1 MALRYLDGAPCD
13 GKVTD
18 SDMAREPRSEALI
31 AWFDGWAAG
40 GGQGPRGHVYPRRLT
55 HAEQQAWRD
64 GHREGLTERR
74 RHDAHGF
81 GPCDC
86 PDRRHAP

>member
-31 AWFDGWAAG
+31 AWFDGW
-40 GGQGPRGHVYPRRLT
+40 GQSQGMPPKTYSRRLT
-55 HAEQQAWRD
+55 
-64 GHREGLTERR
+64 GG
-74 RHDAHGF
+74 
-81 GPCDC
+81 
-86 PDRRHAP
+86 